1 MKNNKHKLESIAK
14 TYQQK
19 QLIKAALK
27 QKRIQFIT
35 IN

>member
-1 MKNNKHKLESIAK
+1 MKNNKHKLESIAE

-27 QKRIQFIT
+27 EKRIQFIT